1 MIYGAEDV
9 FKPLR
14 SVILAKPDYFN
25 VTTAV
30 LTQQQAWLGNIDREK
45 AQYQHQQLANRLQE
59 LGIKVYYLP
68 SLEEKVDQVFVRD
81 AGIISSRGA
90 LLSNFSAEWRK
101 GEEKAL
107 ATLCQQYTIP
117 ILKSDKEVSVEGGDF
132 FFLGKGTAL
141 IGKGPRT
148 TVENYDLV
156 RLLGLRVLH
165 TIEHQSPHHLDAVFN
180 IVDENVVVVN
190 RNYVDWKAHY
200 FLGKKMID
208 LDEDDFEN
216 LAANYIL
223 LDRGIILGDKGAQRL
238 HQRLRKW
245 GIDVLEV
252 DVSELKKGGGSVR
265 CMTLPLRQGG

>member
-1 MIYGAEDV
+1 MIYGAEEV

-30 LTQQQAWLGNIDREK
+30 LTQQQAWLGNIDLEK

-59 LGIKVYYLP
+59 LGINVYYLP

-107 ATLCQQYTIP
+107 AALCQQYTIP
-117 ILKSDKEVSVEGGDF
+117 ILKSDKDVSVEGGDF
-132 FFLGKGTAL
+132 FFLGGGRAV

-190 RNYVDWKAHY
+190 RNYVDWKAPY

-223 LDRGIILGDKGAQRL
+223 LDRGIILGDKRAQKL

-245 GIDVLEV
+245 GIGVLEV

-265 CMTLPLRQGG
+265 CMTLPLRQG